1 MTKIF
6 LFTLILPMV
15 LALSACSIFG
25 SSQGLTDN
33 LWMLTE
39 LNGNQP
45 LPDTT
50 ITAEFD
56 EDGRVGGSSGCNNYN
71 TTYSV
76 SGEGITF
83 GEQSALTMMACPD
96 PVMEQESDYLEALS
110 TTATFEIAD
119 DALTLYDAD
128 ANAVA
133 SFKALSQSL
142 EGTAW
147 EVISYNNGKGGVVS
161 VIIDSA
167 ITANFGED
175 GQVTGNASCNNYFA
189 SYETEDDS
197 ITIGPAGATEMFCAQ
212 PEGVMEQEQ
221 QYLAA
226 LQTAATYKITGLNME
241 MRTSEGSIVAT
252 FQRAIQP

>member
-1 MTKIF
+1 MTKI
-6 LFTLILPMV
+6 LLLILIHPVV

-25 SSQGLTDN
+25 SSQGVSGS

-39 LNGNQP
+39 LNGNPP
-45 LPDTT
+45 LPDTA

-56 EDGRVGGSSGCNNYN
+56 EDGRVGGSSGCNSYN

-76 SGEGITF
+76 SGNKIKF
-83 GEQSALTMMACPD
+83 GDQVASTMMACPD
-96 PVMEQESDYLEALS
+96 PVMNQESDYLEALS
-110 TTATFEIAD
+110 AAATFEIAD
-119 DALTLYDAD
+119 DALTMHDAD
-128 ANAVA
+128 GNVVA
-133 SFKALSQSL
+133 RFKALSQSL
-142 EGTAW
+142 EGTSW
-147 EVISYNNGKGGVVS
+147 EVIGYNNGKGGVVS
-161 VIIDSA
+161 VILGTA

-197 ITIGPAGATEMFCAQ
+197 ITIGPAGATEMFCAE
-212 PEGVMEQEQ
+212 PEGIMEQEQ

-252 FQRAIQP
+252 FQRAVQP